1 MRYRIRRVAPGSA
14 LRVGCALGW
23 LVMLCP
29 ALVFAAV
36 VVQVLRRVDQAL
48 GGVAPFTITLL
59 GQTVARIDL
68 LEALQL
74 SDTARTVAQLTQRQP
89 LTIVALTLLFTA
101 VGAVMLAVAVLLFSL
116 GYNLLARAG
125 GGLEVD
131 LREAE

>member
-1 MRYRIRRVAPGSA
+1 
-14 LRVGCALGW
+14 LGW

-29 ALVFAAV
+29 ALVVAAV